1 MHDIFEHITCHS
13 IAEAIEEVGTNTN
26 ECQENPWLVAEQVGK
41 RFKRELLSTY
51 RLQAFFGQQTTS
63 QCTGGSK
70 NTKEDTQHSADK
82 GMQTK

>member
-1 MHDIFEHITCHS
+1 MHDIFEHITCHG

-51 RLQAFFGQQTTS
+51 RLQAFLAYWCWSEPPTNF
-63 QCTGGSK
+63 CR
-70 NTKEDTQHSADK
+70 
-82 GMQTK
+82 